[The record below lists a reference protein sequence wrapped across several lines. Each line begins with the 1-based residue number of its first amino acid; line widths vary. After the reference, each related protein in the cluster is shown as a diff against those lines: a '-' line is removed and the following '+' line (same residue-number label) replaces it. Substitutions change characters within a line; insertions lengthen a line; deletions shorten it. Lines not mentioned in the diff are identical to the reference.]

1 MAVNIQRD
9 RDARVPEH
17 LGDDLRVHAF
27 RGEQRRAGVPEV
39 VEAHVG
45 QGPDRTPRFCASA
58 SSRLGGP
65 QELDEHPVRVA
76 PAPPLA
82 GLEGGDHRA
91 ADRADT

>member
-1 MAVNIQRD
+1 M
-9 RDARVPEH
+9 PEH
-17 LGDDLRVHAF
+17 LGDYLWVHAP
-27 RGEQRRAGVPEV
+27 RQKQGRAGVPEV

-76 PAPPLA
+76 PAPALA
-82 GLEGGDHRA
+82 GLEGGD
-91 ADRADT
+91 